1 MSRRRPRSHDPN
13 AEETTEAIIEGDLPF
28 RRGTAQAALRNR
40 DFRIFWGGTF
50 ASNIGT
56 WMQNVL
62 LGAYGYELTGS
73 ATFVGVLFFAQLG
86 PLLFMSNI
94 GGVLADV
101 VDRRKL
107 LIITQLAQLI
117 LSGVLA
123 GLAVSDDPSLVA
135 IVVCVFAIGVANAL
149 SAPAIAAILPTLV
162 PRADL
167 PGAVSLQSVQ
177 MNLSRVIGPAI
188 GALIYSRTSAAPV
201 FALNA
206 LTYLFAVA
214 AVVLARYRHYAPG
227 EVEET
232 GLARLLSG
240 FRLAWR
246 DPLIRRILTILVL
259 FSFFSLSFVGLM
271 PAIAAENLGVR
282 PRSIQY
288 GLLYAT
294 FGLGAATGAISVGTL
309 LAGRSKAMIPRL
321 GLIAFAVLLTAFAL
335 LRSDTPAY
343 PLAFVLGFF
352 YFLVIT
358 SLATVLQENLDDG
371 IRGRIMALWIMG
383 FGGIVPLGV
392 LAGGF
397 IASHTNV
404 TLVLLIGAVAA
415 LLLAPYAK
423 LEPGRAGMRG
433 SDVRVE

>member
-1 MSRRRPRSHDPN
+1 MPGHR
-13 AEETTEAIIEGDLPF
+13 AEGHEPDTDEATEAIIEGDLGF

-62 LGAYGYELTGS
+62 LGAFGYELTGS
-73 ATFVGVLFFAQLG
+73 AVFVGILFFAQLG
-86 PLLFMSNI
+86 PLLFMSTV

-107 LIITQLAQLI
+107 LIITQVEQLVLSMLLA
-117 LSGVLA
+117 VLA
-123 GLAVSDDPSLVA
+123 AGGNPSRVALVA
-135 IVVCVFAIGVANAL
+135 CVFAIGVGNSL

-188 GALIYSRTSAAPV
+188 GAVIYSRTSAAPV
-201 FALNA
+201 FAINA
-206 LTYLFAVA
+206 GTYLFAVA
-214 AVVLARYRHYAPG
+214 GVILARYHPYAPG
-227 EVEET
+227 EVEER

-240 FRLAWR
+240 FRLAAR
-246 DPLIRRILTILVL
+246 DPLIRRILTTLVL
-259 FSFFSLSFVGLM
+259 FSFFSLTFVGLM
-271 PAIAAENLGVR
+271 PAIAADNFGIR
-282 PRSIQY
+282 PRSIEY
-288 GLLYAT
+288 GLLYAA

-309 LAGRSKAMIPRL
+309 LAGRSKAPIPRL
-321 GLIAFAVLLTAFAL
+321 GLVVFAGLLTVFAL
-335 LRSDTPAY
+335 LRTDPPAY

-358 SLATVLQENLDDG
+358 SLATVLQENVNDSS
-371 IRGRIMALWIMG
+371 RGRIMALWIMG
-383 FGGIVPLGV
+383 FGGVVPVGV
-392 LAGGF
+392 LVGGF
-397 IASHTNV
+397 VASYTSV
-404 TLVLLIGAVAA
+404 TLVLLIGAAAA
-415 LLLAPYAK
+415 LLLAPYAR
-423 LEPGRAGMRG
+423 LDTLVASARR
-433 SDVRVE
+433 S

>member
-1 MSRRRPRSHDPN
+1 MPPRRHRTHDLN

-62 LGAYGYELTGS
+62 LGAFGYELTGS
-73 ATFVGVLFFAQLG
+73 ATFVGILFFAQLG
-86 PLLFMSNI
+86 PLLFMSTV

-107 LIITQLAQLI
+107 LVITQLEQLV

-123 GLAVSDDPSLVA
+123 ALAATSNPSRVA
-135 IVVCVFAIGVANAL
+135 IVVCVFAIGVGNSL

-188 GALIYSRTSAAPV
+188 GAVIYSQFSAAPV

-206 LTYLFAVA
+206 VTYVFAVA
-214 AVVLARYRHYAPG
+214 GVVLARYHHYAPG

-240 FRLAWR
+240 FRIAAR
-246 DPLIRRILTILVL
+246 DPLIRRVLSILVL
-259 FSFFSLSFVGLM
+259 FSFFSLTFVGLM
-271 PAIAAENLGVR
+271 PAIAADNFGIR
-282 PRSIQY
+282 PRSVEY
-288 GLLYAT
+288 GLLYAC

-309 LAGRSKAMIPRL
+309 LAGRSKAPIPRL
-321 GLIAFAVLLTAFAL
+321 GLVVFAGLLTAFAL
-335 LRSDTPAY
+335 LRTDAPAY
-343 PLAFVLGFF
+343 PIGFVLGYF

-371 IRGRIMALWIMG
+371 VRGRIMALWIMG
-383 FGGIVPLGV
+383 FGGIVPVGV
-392 LAGGF
+392 LVGGF
-397 IASHTNV
+397 VASYTDV
-404 TLVLLIGAVAA
+404 TLVMLVGAVAA

-423 LEPGRAGMRG
+423 LDTRG
-433 SDVRVE
+433 APAS

>member
-1 MSRRRPRSHDPN
+1 MPPRRHRTHDPN

-62 LGAYGYELTGS
+62 LGAFGYELTGS
-73 ATFVGVLFFAQLG
+73 ATFVGILFFAQLG
-86 PLLFMSNI
+86 PLLFMSTV

-107 LIITQLAQLI
+107 LVITQLEQLV

-123 GLAVSDDPSLVA
+123 ALAATSNPSRVA
-135 IVVCVFAIGVANAL
+135 IVVCVFAIGVGNSL

-188 GALIYSRTSAAPV
+188 GAVIYSQFSAAPV

-206 LTYLFAVA
+206 VTYVFAVA
-214 AVVLARYRHYAPG
+214 GVVLARYHHYAPG

-240 FRLAWR
+240 FRIAAR
-246 DPLIRRILTILVL
+246 DPLIRRVLSILVL
-259 FSFFSLSFVGLM
+259 FSFFSLTFVGLM
-271 PAIAAENLGVR
+271 PAIAADNFGIR
-282 PRSIQY
+282 PRSVEY
-288 GLLYAT
+288 GLLYAC

-309 LAGRSKAMIPRL
+309 LAGRSKAPIPRL
-321 GLIAFAVLLTAFAL
+321 GLVVFAGLLTAFAL
-335 LRSDTPAY
+335 LRTDAPAY
-343 PLAFVLGFF
+343 PIGFVLGYF

-371 IRGRIMALWIMG
+371 VRGRIMALWIMG
-383 FGGIVPLGV
+383 FGGIVPVGV
-392 LAGGF
+392 LVGGF
-397 IASHTNV
+397 VASYTDV
-404 TLVLLIGAVAA
+404 TLVMLVGAVAA

-423 LEPGRAGMRG
+423 LDTRG
-433 SDVRVE
+433 APAS

>member
-1 MSRRRPRSHDPN
+1 MSPRRSRTHDPH
-13 AEETTEAIIEGDLPF
+13 AEETTEAIIEGDLPY

-62 LGAYGYELTGS
+62 LGAFGYELTGS
-73 ATFVGVLFFAQLG
+73 ATFVGILFFAQLG
-86 PLLFMSNI
+86 PLLFMSTV

-107 LIITQLAQLI
+107 LISTQLVQLV
-117 LSGVLA
+117 LSIVLA
-123 GLAVSDDPSLVA
+123 ALAASNDPSRVA
-135 IVVCVFAIGVANAL
+135 IVVCVFAIGVGNSL
-149 SAPAIAAILPTLV
+149 SAPGIAAILPTLV

-188 GALIYSRTSAAPV
+188 GAVIYSRTSAAPV

-206 LTYLFAVA
+206 ATYLFAVA
-214 AVVLARYRHYAPG
+214 GVVFAHYRQYAPG
-227 EVEET
+227 EVDET
-232 GLARLLSG
+232 GIARLLSG
-240 FRLAWR
+240 FRLAWH
-246 DPLIRRILTILVL
+246 DPLIRRILTTLVL
-259 FSFFSLSFVGLM
+259 FSFFSLTFVGLM
-271 PAIAAENLGVR
+271 PAIAADNFGIR
-282 PRSIQY
+282 PRSVEY
-288 GLLYAT
+288 GLLYAA

-309 LAGRSKAMIPRL
+309 FAGRSKAPIPRI
-321 GLIAFAVLLTAFAL
+321 GLIVFAGLLTAFAS
-335 LRSDTPAY
+335 LRTDPPAY
-343 PLAFVLGFF
+343 PLGFVLGFF

-358 SLATVLQENLDDG
+358 SLATVLQENVDDS

-383 FGGIVPLGV
+383 FGGIVPVGV

-397 IASHTNV
+397 VASYANV
-404 TLVLLIGAVAA
+404 TLVLLIGAGAA

-423 LEPGRAGMRG
+423 LEPAMAAGRG

>member
-1 MSRRRPRSHDPN
+1 MSRRRSRSHDPH
-13 AEETTEAIIEGDLPF
+13 AEETTEAIIEGDFPY
-28 RRGTAQAALRNR
+28 RRGTVQAALRDR

-62 LGAYGYELTGS
+62 LGAFGYELTGS
-73 ATFVGVLFFAQLG
+73 AVFVGILFFAQLG
-86 PLLFMSNI
+86 PLLFMSTV

-107 LIITQLAQLI
+107 LIITQLAQLV
-117 LSGVLA
+117 LSIALA
-123 GLAVSDDPSLVA
+123 GLAASSDPSRVA
-135 IVVCVFAIGVANAL
+135 IVACVFAIGVGNAL

-188 GALIYSRTSAAPV
+188 GAVIYSQTSAAPV

-206 LTYLFAVA
+206 ATYLFAVA
-214 AVVLARYRHYAPG
+214 GVVFAHYHQYAPG

-232 GLARLLSG
+232 GMARLLSG
-240 FRLAWR
+240 FRLAWH
-246 DPLIRRILTILVL
+246 DPLIRRILATLVL
-259 FSFFSLSFVGLM
+259 FSFFSLTFVGLM
-271 PAIAAENLGVR
+271 PAIAADNFGIR
-282 PRSIQY
+282 PRSIEY

-309 LAGRSKAMIPRL
+309 FAGRSKAPIPRV
-321 GLIAFAVLLTAFAL
+321 GLIVFAGLLTAFAL
-335 LRSDTPAY
+335 LRTDAPAY

-358 SLATVLQENLDDG
+358 SLATVLQENVDDS

-383 FGGIVPLGV
+383 FGGIVPVGV
-392 LAGGF
+392 LVGGF
-397 IASHTNV
+397 VASYTSV
-404 TLVLLIGAVAA
+404 TLVLLIGAAAA

-423 LEPGRAGMRG
+423 LEPAVAAGRG

>member
-1 MSRRRPRSHDPN
+1 MSGRSPEGHEPDT
-13 AEETTEAIIEGDLPF
+13 EEATEAIIEGDLGF

-62 LGAYGYELTGS
+62 LGAFGYELTGS
-73 ATFVGVLFFAQLG
+73 AVFVGILFFAQLG
-86 PLLFMSNI
+86 PLLFMSTV

-107 LIITQLAQLI
+107 LIITQIEQLV
-117 LSGVLA
+117 LSVVLA
-123 GLAVSDDPSLVA
+123 LLAASGDPSRVALVA
-135 IVVCVFAIGVANAL
+135 CVFAIGVGNSL

-188 GALIYSRTSAAPV
+188 GAVIYSRTGAAPV
-201 FALNA
+201 FAINA
-206 LTYLFAVA
+206 GTYLFAVA
-214 AVVLARYRHYAPG
+214 GVILARYHPHAPG
-227 EVEET
+227 EVEER

-240 FRLAWR
+240 FRLAAR
-246 DPLIRRILTILVL
+246 DPLIRRILTTLVL
-259 FSFFSLSFVGLM
+259 FSFFSLTFVGLL
-271 PAIAAENLGVR
+271 PAIAADNFGIR
-282 PRSIQY
+282 PRSIEY
-288 GLLYAT
+288 GLLYAS

-309 LAGRSKAMIPRL
+309 LAGRSKAPIPRL
-321 GLIAFAVLLTAFAL
+321 GLVVFAGLLTVFAL
-335 LRSDTPAY
+335 LRTNPPAY
-343 PLAFVLGFF
+343 PLGFVLGFF

-358 SLATVLQENLDDG
+358 SLATVLQENVDDSS
-371 IRGRIMALWIMG
+371 RGRIMALWIMG
-383 FGGIVPLGV
+383 FGGIVPVGV
-392 LAGGF
+392 LIGGF
-397 IASHTNV
+397 VANYTSV
-404 TLVLLIGAVAA
+404 TLVLLIGAAAA

-423 LEPGRAGMRG
+423 LDALVASSRR
-433 SDVRVE
+433 S

>member
-1 MSRRRPRSHDPN
+1 MSGRRPEGHEPDT
-13 AEETTEAIIEGDLPF
+13 EEATEAIIEGDLGF

-62 LGAYGYELTGS
+62 LGAFGYELTGS
-73 ATFVGVLFFAQLG
+73 AVFVGILFFAQLG
-86 PLLFMSNI
+86 PLLFMSTV

-107 LIITQLAQLI
+107 LIITQLEQLV
-117 LSGVLA
+117 LSIVLA
-123 GLAVSDDPSLVA
+123 ALAASGDPSRVALV
-135 IVVCVFAIGVANAL
+135 ICVFAIGVGNSL

-188 GALIYSRTSAAPV
+188 GAVIYSRTGAAPV
-201 FALNA
+201 FAINA
-206 LTYLFAVA
+206 GTYLFAVA
-214 AVVLARYRHYAPG
+214 GVILARYQPYAPG
-227 EVEET
+227 EVEER

-246 DPLIRRILTILVL
+246 TPLIRRILTTLVL
-259 FSFFSLSFVGLM
+259 FSFFSLTFVGLM
-271 PAIAAENLGVR
+271 PAIAADNFGIR
-282 PRSIQY
+282 PRSIEY
-288 GLLYAT
+288 GLLYAA

-309 LAGRSKAMIPRL
+309 FAGRSKAPIPRL
-321 GLIAFAVLLTAFAL
+321 GLIVFAVLLTAFAL
-335 LRSDTPAY
+335 LRTDAPAY
-343 PLAFVLGFF
+343 PVGFVLGFF

-358 SLATVLQENLDDG
+358 SLATVLQENVDDG

-383 FGGIVPLGV
+383 FGGIVPVGV
-392 LAGGF
+392 LVGGF
-397 IASHTNV
+397 VASYTSV
-404 TLVLLIGAVAA
+404 TLVMLIGAAAA

-423 LEPGRAGMRG
+423 LDALVASSRR
-433 SDVRVE
+433 S

>member
-1 MSRRRPRSHDPN
+1 MSLRRPRPHDPH
-13 AEETTEAIIEGDLPF
+13 AEETTEAIIEGDAPF

-62 LGAYGYELTGS
+62 LGAFGYELTGS
-73 ATFVGVLFFAQLG
+73 AVFVGVLFFAQLG
-86 PLLFMSNI
+86 PLLFMSTV

-107 LIITQLAQLI
+107 LLITQLEQLV

-123 GLAVSDDPSLVA
+123 VLAASSNPSRVA
-135 IVVCVFAIGVANAL
+135 IVVCVFAIGVGNSL
-149 SAPAIAAILPTLV
+149 SAPGIAAILPTLV

-188 GALIYSRTSAAPV
+188 GAVIYSQASAAPV

-206 LTYLFAVA
+206 GTYLFAVA
-214 AVVLARYRHYAPG
+214 AVMLARYRPYAPG

-240 FRLAWR
+240 FRLAWHNR
-246 DPLIRRILTILVL
+246 LIRRILTTLVL
-259 FSFFSLSFVGLM
+259 FSFFSLTFVGLM
-271 PAIAAENLGVR
+271 PAVAADNLGIR
-282 PRSIQY
+282 PRSVEY

-309 LAGRSKAMIPRL
+309 LAGRSKAPIPRL
-321 GLIAFAVLLTAFAL
+321 GMVVFAGLLTAFSLVRVDA
-335 LRSDTPAY
+335 PAY
-343 PLAFVLGFF
+343 PLVFILGLF

-358 SLATVLQENLDDG
+358 SLATVLQENVDDG

-383 FGGIVPLGV
+383 FGGIVPVGV
-392 LAGGF
+392 LVGGF
-397 IASHTNV
+397 VASYTSV
-404 TLVLLIGAVAA
+404 TVVLLIGAAAA

-423 LEPGRAGMRG
+423 LEPAVAAGRG
-433 SDVRVE
+433 SDVRME